1 MNDEAAKEEIFQF
14 IKENSGKFYE
24 VGLQVNFCKY
34 PASYLRTILRQLE
47 EEGKI
52 ASNRGFSPYRVVKI

>member
-24 VGLQVNFCKY
+24 VGLKVNFCKY
-34 PASYLRTILRQLE
+34 PAAYLLTILRRFE
-47 EEGKI
+47 KEGKI
-52 ASNRGFSPYRVVKI
+52 TSNRGFSPYQVVKI

>member
-14 IKENSGKFYE
+14 IKENSGQYYE

-34 PASYLRTILRQLE
+34 HATYLQMILRQLE

-52 ASNRGFSPYRVVKI
+52 ASDGGFSLYRVVKI

>member
-34 PASYLRTILRQLE
+34 PAAYLRTILKQLE

-52 ASNRGFSPYRVVKI
+52 TNDCGFRPYRVIKI